1 MILPYNFTAKWCEMY
16 ILGLMSE
23 YIKIYP
29 WYQTRYKYIVI
40 GYMHMCTH
48 TQNQWHYILLSMLQA
63 ILLCKPKIEDAGVP
77 AGCQC
82 DKEGNIYVADMRLG
96 ILKVTQSGYFTQVVN
111 RVLTSPISP
120 LKFVLGWPTHIL
132 SSPFSFFP
140 FVYPFFFPFAYPL
153 FLLGC
158 CIHLPLF
165 LWEGER
171 EERKRKEKRW
181 IKKQW
186 WIGT

>member
-1 MILPYNFTAKWCEMY
+1 MY

-120 LKFVLGWPTHIL
+120 LKFVLG
-132 SSPFSFFP
+132 
-140 FVYPFFFPFAYPL
+140 
-153 FLLGC
+153 
-158 CIHLPLF
+158 
-165 LWEGER
+165 
-171 EERKRKEKRW
+171 
-181 IKKQW
+181 
-186 WIGT
+186 